1 MPSQRIVAVAL
12 LTKAELIGLGAAFDR
27 AWPVLETPGLNG
39 LLDAIDK
46 ADQQFRRKGGS
57 DRVRA

>member
-1 MPSQRIVAVAL
+1 MPSERIVAVAL
-12 LTKAELIGLGAAFDR
+12 LTKAELLGLGAAFNR

-46 ADQQFRRKGGS
+46 ADQQFRRKGDG
-57 DRVRA
+57 DWV